1 VQISISSIRDRH
13 GAALPFEFS
22 LPPESLNELPGDV
35 RALADL
41 EVRGEVTNTGESMLV
56 RAEVRGRFATTC
68 SRCLQEAETAVD
80 FTIRERFRRHDGQR
94 SDAQD
99 PLAGDEQDDDV
110 SYYLGDRIDLGE
122 VVREHVAL
130 QLPMKPVCRDD
141 CRGLCPQCGANWNEG
156 TCDCRPDDV
165 DPRLAVLRSWK
176 AEESTSEQF

>member
-1 VQISISSIRDRH
+1 
-13 GAALPFEFS
+13 
-22 LPPESLNELPGDV
+22 
-35 RALADL
+35 
-41 EVRGEVTNTGESMLV
+41 M
-56 RAEVRGRFATTC
+56 
-68 SRCLQEAETAVD
+68 
-80 FTIRERFRRHDGQR
+80 
-94 SDAQD
+94 
-99 PLAGDEQDDDV
+99 AGDEQDDDV

-156 TCDCRPDDV
+156 TCDCRPDDM